1 MRRRLPFR
9 YIEPVFFAGLLDDPL
24 LLVNMRPE
32 GTGILF
38 DCGQAHHLAKRVLK
52 SIRAVFISHAHMD
65 HFMGIDT
72 LVRHT
77 HVSPR
82 TIDIFGPP
90 GIAGKMAHKLAG
102 YDWNLTEPYWCT
114 FRVHE
119 IFPDRMAAFRF
130 AGAEGF
136 ACRPEG
142 EATRTDRVIYRTG
155 TLRVEGELLD
165 HKLPVLVCRATERQS
180 FLVDERLIER
190 EGLVAGEWLREMKGR
205 FYEGEL
211 AGPLA
216 VLRRR
221 GDEVSSGMVDDAA
234 ALYAA
239 IRREHGAASIGYLSD
254 IGFSEANLAKV
265 RGLLQGVTLLVCECS
280 FLAADRDKA
289 RAAHHLCTEDV
300 SAIVEEV
307 RPAFLLPMHLSKTY
321 IHRWDAVYDELR
333 LPAGTTLL
341 RIPPHV
347 APRPLIPCEL
357 PPPCNGRL
365 S

>member
-1 MRRRLPFR
+1 MHRRLPFR
-9 YIEPVFFAGLLDDPL
+9 YIEPAFFAGLLDDPL

-32 GTGILF
+32 GTSILF

-90 GIAGKMAHKLAG
+90 GIAAKMAHKFAG

-114 FRVHE
+114 FSVHE
-119 IFPDRMAAFRF
+119 VFPDRLVTSRF
-130 AGAEGF
+130 PGSAGF
-136 ACRPEG
+136 APVPVG
-142 EATRTDRVIYRTG
+142 ETTRTDRTIYLADS
-155 TLRVEGELLD
+155 LRVEADIFD
-165 HKLPVLVCRATERQS
+165 HKLPSLSFRVTERES
-180 FLVDERLIER
+180 FLVDRARFDQEN
-190 EGLVAGEWLREMKGR
+190 LVAGEWLRELKGR
-205 FYEGEL
+205 FYGGTL
-211 AGPLA
+211 GGPLTI
-216 VLRRR
+216 LRQ
-221 GDEVSSGMVDDAA
+221 SGEEIAAETVDDAT

-239 IRREHGAASIGYLSD
+239 IRKEQNASSIGYLGD
-254 IGFSEANLAKV
+254 MGFSRENLSKA
-265 RGLLQGVTLLVCECS
+265 RALLQGVTLLVCECS

-289 RAAHHLCTEDV
+289 RNSHHLCTDDV
-300 SAIVEEV
+300 SALLEEL

-321 IHRWDAVYDELR
+321 IHRWEVMYNELR
-333 LPAGTTLL
+333 LPSGTTLL

-347 APRPLIPCEL
+347 APRPLITCEL

-365 S
+365 P